1 MKRLADKAGEPGYA
15 MQVKGLELPAYL
27 PDTNPGYPWAI
38 AGGHMTMYTFLLLA
52 LEGDTSVDYWV
63 KAITERGYLPLRD
76 DLIGACKFAGMT
88 PEMALSA
95 IKETTGLEV
104 SGEELTAA
112 IRRAFLRGL
121 ALERKQAYGDE
132 DYTLPAQVFEDP
144 NGKLKTEN
152 FITPEFFAEMK
163 SKVWEVLDKEIE
175 AL

>member
-1 MKRLADKAGEPGYA
+1 
-15 MQVKGLELPAYL
+15 
-27 PDTNPGYPWAI
+27 
-38 AGGHMTMYTFLLLA
+38 MTMYTFLLLA

-76 DLIGACKFAGMT
+76 DLIGTCKFAGMN

-104 SGEELTAA
+104 SAGEMSAA
-112 IRRAFLRGL
+112 IRRVFLRGL

-132 DYTLPAQVFEDP
+132 DYTLPAQVFEHP
-144 NGKLKTEN
+144 NPNLKTEN

-163 SKVWEVLDKEIE
+163 TKVWEVLDKEIE